1 VPIIAMSGS
10 LVASDLELIGQ
21 IKSLG
26 AVVLGK
32 SFTFDQLTAAVNVA
46 LLSATT

>member
-1 VPIIAMSGS
+1 VLTCAK
-10 LVASDLELIGQ
+10 

-32 SFTFDQLTAAVNVA
+32 TGVS
-46 LLSATT
+46 SATGVMIKAVKC